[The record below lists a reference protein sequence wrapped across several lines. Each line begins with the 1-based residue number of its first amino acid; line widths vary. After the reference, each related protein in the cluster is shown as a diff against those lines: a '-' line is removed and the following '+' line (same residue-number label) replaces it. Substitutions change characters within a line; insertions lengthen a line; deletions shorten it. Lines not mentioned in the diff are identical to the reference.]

1 MYFWTHANQ
10 FAGKPPE
17 QKATS
22 NDSAGQ
28 LAHQLNRLDKTGDA
42 KKRRSLTG
50 AKLYSIEI

>member
-28 LAHQLNRLDKTGDA
+28 LAHQLSRLDKTGDA